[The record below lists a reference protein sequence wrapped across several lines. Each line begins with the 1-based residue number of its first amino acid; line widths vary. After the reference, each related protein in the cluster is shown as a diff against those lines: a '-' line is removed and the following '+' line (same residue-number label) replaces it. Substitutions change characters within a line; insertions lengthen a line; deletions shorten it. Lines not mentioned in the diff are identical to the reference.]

1 MLRTAASL
9 ATVVVVSI
17 ATASAECAWV
27 LWTKTATNK
36 GSSSWEIV
44 QASSNRED
52 CLAALD
58 RAYKAI
64 KGATTINQI
73 EHGAFSV
80 TTTDRTTTSSGKCLP
95 DTVDPRGPKGSGR

>member
-1 MLRTAASL
+1 MRRYRRAPLVIVLVLIFSAR
-9 ATVVVVSI
+9 I
-17 ATASAECAWV
+17 ASAECAWV

-95 DTVDPRGPKGSGR
+95 DTVDPRARR